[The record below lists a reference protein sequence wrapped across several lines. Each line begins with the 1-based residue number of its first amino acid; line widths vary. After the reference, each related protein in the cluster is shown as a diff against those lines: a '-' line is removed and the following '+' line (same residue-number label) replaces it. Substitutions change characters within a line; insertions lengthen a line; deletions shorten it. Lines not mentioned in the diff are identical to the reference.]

1 MLNHT
6 KLWEERLVKAGKS
19 GWIMIDLDAPFW
31 YQLPNYFDPVLP
43 THYNFE
49 ASIVEIATCMRYV
62 DGGGE
67 SGKLFLA
74 KPHEVVRYARILK
87 RLSKL

>member
-1 MLNHT
+1 L
-6 KLWEERLVKAGKS
+6 
-19 GWIMIDLDAPFW
+19 IDLDAPFW

-87 RLSKL
+87 RLGKL